1 MLSMWFSALLLVSA
15 PPLVDVRARGDTQ
28 KNGRLAVYDVVVH
41 DVVGDASVQL
51 GKAKGALVPWRSAPG
66 SSTFLALVPV
76 DPDASPGESTL
87 ELTFPSAAG
96 GELVVES
103 QVQIGDAHYERKD
116 IRVGKQFT
124 SPSKAQKQRAKKEA
138 KEMEEA
144 LSTSSPQRLWRG
156 TFLPPTAGGETS
168 PFGTLRTYNKKKKSR
183 HLGLDL
189 DGDIGAPVFASNR
202 GRVVLSSDRFYSG
215 GTIVIDHGNG
225 LFSMYFHLSK
235 RMPKVGQLIERG
247 EGIGAVGKSG
257 QVTGPHLHF
266 SIKMNGIYV
275 DGAAL
280 LATSFDDDPL
290 AVRQSTDQSTL
301 RTTGSAL

>member
-1 MLSMWFSALLLVSA
+1 
-15 PPLVDVRARGDTQ
+15 
-28 KNGRLAVYDVVVH
+28 
-41 DVVGDASVQL
+41 
-51 GKAKGALVPWRSAPG
+51 
-66 SSTFLALVPV
+66 
-76 DPDASPGESTL
+76 
-87 ELTFPSAAG
+87 
-96 GELVVES
+96 
-103 QVQIGDAHYERKD
+103 
-116 IRVGKQFT
+116 
-124 SPSKAQKQRAKKEA
+124 
-138 KEMEEA
+138 
-144 LSTSSPQRLWRG
+144 
-156 TFLPPTAGGETS
+156 LPPTAGGETS